1 VPLEDVSRIFWNI
14 QLVENLL
21 NTPQLIMIS
30 LDDEEREDQLD
41 FDRKNKEDPKEEKEE
56 LEEDPT
62 EDLDMGE
69 PHPG

>member
-1 VPLEDVSRIFWNI
+1 M
-14 QLVENLL
+14 ENLL

-62 EDLDMGE
+62 EYLDMGE

>member
-1 VPLEDVSRIFWNI
+1 
-14 QLVENLL
+14 
-21 NTPQLIMIS
+21 MIS
-30 LDDEEREDQLD
+30 LNDEEREDQLD